1 MARVDRARL
10 EAALLPDPVFAA
22 RMIVPTRFD
31 DLDILGHVN
40 NVSVVV
46 ILQEAR
52 VDFNRLTGS
61 RPDTTGLRMMAA
73 GLTVEFAGEMHH
85 PEPVEVLTGVLAIGR
100 TSFTLGQV
108 IRQSGRTSA
117 YSEATMVF
125 ADTNGPAQIPA
136 MIRARLEDCL
146 LPPLNIPR

>member
-1 MARVDRARL
+1 
-10 EAALLPDPVFAA
+10 
-22 RMIVPTRFD
+22 
-31 DLDILGHVN
+31 
-40 NVSVVV
+40 
-46 ILQEAR
+46 
-52 VDFNRLTGS
+52 
-61 RPDTTGLRMMAA
+61 MMAA

-108 IRQSGRTSA
+108 IRQSGRTTA